1 MLPEDV
7 KAVFEE
13 KNQVKKRVA
22 FYTKIQ
28 RFLIRTQ
35 PCFTAN

>member
-13 KNQVKKRVA
+13 KNQEKKGLHSTPKSKD
-22 FYTKIQ
+22 F
-28 RFLIRTQ
+28 
-35 PCFTAN
+35 